1 MFIDFVYF
9 TSYMV
14 WKKKE
19 PIHSIFNIVI
29 IRLKHAYSYRGF
41 AGLFVFLFGRT
52 QFVWKGKIEKLDMEN
67 SESTSL
73 LHLLYIY
80 LPHLAKNI
88 KKKLHQY
95 RMLLGRVSKSW

>member
-1 MFIDFVYF
+1 MFIDFVYL
-9 TSYMV
+9 TIYMV

-41 AGLFVFLFGRT
+41 ARLFVFLFGRT
-52 QFVWKGKIEKLDMEN
+52 QFVWKGKIEKLDLEN

-88 KKKLHQY
+88 KKTALIQTAVGK
-95 RMLLGRVSKSW
+95 GF